1 METGGSGGGAV
12 AHLEEGITEGGVAVF
27 GEVAYAVGPVAGAI
41 GDGVIAGEGPDLGG
55 AIEAVAGSSQP
66 RRGFVSEP
74 EA

>member
-1 METGGSGGGAV
+1 M
-12 AHLEEGITEGGVAVF
+12 F